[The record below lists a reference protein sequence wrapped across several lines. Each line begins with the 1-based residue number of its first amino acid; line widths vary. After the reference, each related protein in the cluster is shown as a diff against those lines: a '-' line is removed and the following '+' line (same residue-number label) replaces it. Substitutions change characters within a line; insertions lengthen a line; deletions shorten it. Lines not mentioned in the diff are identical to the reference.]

1 MKVSIIYV
9 PSVLHPLLFRI
20 QWSHKKVLGVYLPL
34 TADILVLG
42 AFLERMQAVVWAGR
56 ERGGGCRCL
65 NLKSPFV
72 VAPAAPV

>member
-1 MKVSIIYV
+1 MKISIIYV

-56 ERGGGCRCL
+56 ERGGDAG
-65 NLKSPFV
+65 V
-72 VAPAAPV
+72 